1 MQLTTVSSLEGNRRV
16 FMYDTSTDL
25 RYTFGFFLFHIHI
38 NVCHFTCTCTN
49 FPQLNFK
56 ADSDGNGALKMNMEK
71 KHSKCLLLTHHSSLK
86 TQKENSI
93 FP

>member
-1 MQLTTVSSLEGNRRV
+1 MSVIL
-16 FMYDTSTDL
+16 
-25 RYTFGFFLFHIHI
+25 H
-38 NVCHFTCTCTN
+38 TCTCTD

-56 ADSDGNGALKMNMEK
+56 ADSDGNGALKMNMEN

>member
-1 MQLTTVSSLEGNRRV
+1 MILVLTCGIHL
-16 FMYDTSTDL
+16 D
-25 RYTFGFFLFHIHI
+25 FFISHSYKCLSFYI
-38 NVCHFTCTCTN
+38 VTCTCTD

>member
-16 FMYDTSTDL
+16 FMYDISTDL
-25 RYTFGFFLFHIHI
+25 RYIFGFFLFHIHI

-71 KHSKCLLLTHHSSLK
+71 NHSKCLLLTHHSSLK

>member
-1 MQLTTVSSLEGNRRV
+1 MILVLTYGIRL
-16 FMYDTSTDL
+16 D
-25 RYTFGFFLFHIHI
+25 FFLFHIHI

>member
-25 RYTFGFFLFHIHI
+25 RYTFGFFFISHSYKCLSFYMYMYK
-38 NVCHFTCTCTN
+38 